1 MRTRLLTVVS
11 LALGLMALAL
21 PARAAGAETR
31 HVQFQGLTAQ
41 AEFSSTQGCVRT
53 RAYVLATDGRVK
65 TDPGGPEAASGA
77 EVYLF
82 QEDVCTQTRLLG
94 GFGFVELAPDAFQI
108 DKEFTAATLTAT
120 IEWSDFESG
129 TSFPVHISMRWTGFG
144 DTFSDDE
151 RYRRED
157 PPGVWVNFHL
167 NGTFRQATA
176 SGTVSDGT
184 TNFTPEPALLTGNTR
199 LGLIKVGEVDI
210 THQ

>member
-1 MRTRLLTVVS
+1 MRTRLLTVVG
-11 LALGLMALAL
+11 LALVLLALAL
-21 PARAAGAETR
+21 PARAAGAETL
-31 HVQFQGLTAQ
+31 HVKFKGLTAQ
-41 AEFSSTQGCVRT
+41 AEFSSTQGCVQT
-53 RAYVLATDGRVK
+53 DVYVLASDGEFK
-65 TDPGGPEAASGA
+65 TDPGGPAAASVA

-82 QEDVCTQTRLLG
+82 QTDICTQTRLLG
-94 GFGFVELAPDAFQI
+94 GFGFAELAPDAFQI
-108 DKEFTAATLTAT
+108 DEEFTAATLTAT

-144 DTFSDDE
+144 DTFSRDE

-184 TNFTPEPALLTGNTR
+184 TNFTPEPALLTEGTR
-199 LGLIKVGEVDI
+199 LGSIKVGEVDI
-210 THQ
+210 IRQ

>member
-1 MRTRLLTVVS
+1 MKFK
-11 LALGLMALAL
+11 G
-21 PARAAGAETR
+21 
-31 HVQFQGLTAQ
+31 QTAQ

-53 RAYVLATDGRVK
+53 VVYILATDGRAK

-82 QEDVCTQTRLLG
+82 QTDVCTQTRLLG
-94 GFGFVELAPDAFQI
+94 GSGFSERAPDAFQI
-108 DKEFTAATLTAT
+108 DKQFTAATLTAT

-151 RYRRED
+151 RYRQED

-167 NGTFRQATA
+167 DGTFRQATA
-176 SGTVSDGT
+176 SGTASDGT
-184 TNFTPEPALLTGNTR
+184 TNFTPEPALLTGNIR
-199 LGLIKVGEVDI
+199 LGSTEVGEVDI
-210 THQ
+210 IRQ